1 MSSVTWRLAQGGPIK
16 HTHTQHIHA
25 HLHACT
31 QHTTT
36 PTTTVSGL
44 KYPASLTAYF
54 IIIRGEHT
62 HTHKL
67 IVRHIWTE
75 TIMHTH
81 TDRCLWRTHTHTR
94 VYTYI
99 NIDVWVF
106 QSEEK
111 QWSTQMSIRVL
122 FTHVFWFW
130 DTNFKCFCITDTAK
144 LYVPPAKCQS
154 DSESLCLCQIED
166 VRVTSKD
173 RRHNISLQYTWL
185 WSAAKRGK
193 LWVFSCWRHPRAS
206 LTAPHLYFWDKCE
219 IYFTVLL
226 HALRANVKRSEYK
239 HKFVCS
245 ERHHFQLLIQHFE
258 WCLKLL
264 PDFMCLMKIR
274 FLFNT
279 LRLCSAAYNFPFRE
293 K

>member
-1 MSSVTWRLAQGGPIK
+1 MDRNNNA
-16 HTHTQHIHA
+16 HTHRQVFVA
-25 HLHACT
+25 H
-31 QHTTT
+31 
-36 PTTTVSGL
+36 
-44 KYPASLTAYF
+44 
-54 IIIRGEHT
+54 
-62 HTHKL
+62 
-67 IVRHIWTE
+67 
-75 TIMHTH
+75 
-81 TDRCLWRTHTHTR
+81 THTHTR

-122 FTHVFWFW
+122 FTHMFWFW
-130 DTNFKCFCITDTAK
+130 DMNFKCFCITDTAK

-173 RRHNISLQYTWL
+173 RRDNISLQYTWL

-219 IYFTVLL
+219 IYFTVS
-226 HALRANVKRSEYK
+226 AGFESKRQTIGIQTQICLQWKTSFSTLNTTFWMMFETVARFYVFNEDAF
-239 HKFVCS
+239 FV
-245 ERHHFQLLIQHFE
+245 
-258 WCLKLL
+258 
-264 PDFMCLMKIR
+264 
-274 FLFNT
+274 
-279 LRLCSAAYNFPFRE
+279 
-293 K
+293 